1 MAKPINYIEHAADVI
16 SCAAHMIDEKRAF
29 ALVTAIDIKGGS
41 ARELGTLAL
50 IADDGEMF
58 GYLSNGCI
66 DRDIQM
72 QGLSVLEEGEPRIV
86 KYGAGSPFLDLTLPC
101 GGSLSLLI
109 DPNPDPSQ
117 LLRAHAA
124 LSQRQPASLEFVV
137 PRTAP
142 LKFVYA
148 PKPRLALA
156 GRGSIFRSM
165 AECGHASGFD
175 LQLFSPEEADLQHV
189 EVFAPWSSQHLKTPQ
204 DVPELELDHYS
215 SFLTLFHDHDW
226 EPALLRKA
234 LQTPARYI
242 GCLGSQKTHAQRC
255 ATLLAA
261 DVPPAEIDRIKGP
274 IGLVPSL
281 RQAPFIAI
289 SAMAHVI
296 ESFPRFIEQHGL
308 DE

>member
-16 SCAAHMIDEKRAF
+16 TCAMQMIDEKRSF

-72 QGLSVLEEGEPRIV
+72 QGLTVLTEGKPRV
-86 KYGAGSPFLDLTLPC
+86 PQYGAGSPFLDLTLPC

-117 LLRAHAA
+117 LLRAQTAM
-124 LSQRQPASLEFVV
+124 SNRQPASLKFE
-137 PRTAP
+137 AP
-142 LKFVYA
+142 GTKPLQFVYA

-175 LQLFSPEEADLQHV
+175 LQLYSPEETDLQHV
-189 EVFAPWSSQHLKTPQ
+189 EAFAPGACQHLKTPQ
-204 DVPELELDHYS
+204 DVPELELDPYS

-226 EPALLRKA
+226 EPALLQKA

-255 ATLLAA
+255 AALLISG
-261 DVPPAEIDRIKGP
+261 VPQEEIERIKGP

-296 ESFPRFIEQHGL
+296 ESFPRFIEQRDL